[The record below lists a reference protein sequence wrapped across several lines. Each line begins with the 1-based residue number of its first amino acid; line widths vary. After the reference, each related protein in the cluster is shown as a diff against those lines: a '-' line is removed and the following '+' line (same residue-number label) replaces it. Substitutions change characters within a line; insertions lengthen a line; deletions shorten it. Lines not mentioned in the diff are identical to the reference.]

1 MKKKI
6 ERIIDFLDSFFYY
19 PKMKRYFIDKGLFS
33 YNPWQYEKFA
43 RIKYAWWHCHH
54 GKLRD

>member
-19 PKMKRYFIDKGLFS
+19 PKMKRYFIDKGWH
-33 YNPWQYEKFA
+33 NPWQDEKFS